1 MRINK
6 TAILLWAAGSFSF
19 SAANADVSV
28 VTSIKPVHSLVSG
41 VMEGVGTPTVIIE
54 GAGSPHTY
62 SLKPSQARQLQDADL
77 VFWMGDELETF
88 LEGPIKNI
96 AKSATS
102 IKLIDSHGLKK
113 IKFREGGMFDAH
125 DDHDDHGGHDD
136 HGHGEHAFEWAGV
149 FELSAGTYNWT
160 FAKVDGDYADPA
172 MKMVIL
178 KSGDI
183 EASEEMAET
192 LMSSEKAESKKS
204 GNKLVAGEM
213 AYALNFDASKNTTT
227 FPVEISSGGKFTFFT
242 EHMPFEFEAN
252 EHFFKDASGNDVE
265 PIAQEPDADH
275 HGHDDHGHDKH
286 AKDDHDDHGHDK
298 HAKDDHDDHGH
309 DKHAKDDHDDH
320 GHDKHAKGGHDDH
333 GHGEFDPHVWL
344 DPINAKA
351 IVHEIEE
358 ALVKVDPKNAKKY
371 EANADRI
378 AKEMDKLVEELREQ
392 LKPVQEKGFIVFHDA
407 YQYFEQRFGVS
418 AIGSITVSPEVMPGA
433 ERVSE
438 LRKKI
443 MDLSAT
449 CVFSEPQFEPKLVK
463 TLVEGT
469 GARTGVLDPLGA
481 SLTKGP
487 DLYSQLVREMAS
499 SLKNCL
505 SAKG

>member
-1 MRINK
+1 MRVNR
-6 TAILLWAAGSFSF
+6 TAILLWAIGSFSF
-19 SAANADVSV
+19 SAANADLSV

-41 VMEGVGTPTVIIE
+41 VMEGVGDPTVIIE

-62 SLKPSQARQLQDADL
+62 SLKPSQAQQLQDANL

-88 LEGPIKNI
+88 LEGPIQSI
-96 AKSATS
+96 AKNARS

-113 IKFREGGMFDAH
+113 IKFREGGMFDEH
-125 DDHDDHGGHDD
+125 DDHDDHDD

-149 FELSAGTYNWT
+149 FDLSAGTYDWT
-160 FAKVDGDYADPA
+160 FAKVNGDYADPA

-183 EASEEMAET
+183 EASEEKAET
-192 LMSSEKAESKKS
+192 LLSSDDTKTKQHDD
-204 GNKLVAGEM
+204 KLVAGEV
-213 AYALNFDASKNTTT
+213 AYVLSFDEAKKTTT
-227 FPVEISSGGKFTFFT
+227 FKVEIEADGQFAFFT
-242 EHMPFEFEAN
+242 EHMPFEFEDK

-265 PIAQEPDADH
+265 PIAQEPDTDNHA
-275 HGHDDHGHDKH
+275 HGHDDHGKDKH
-286 AKDDHDDHGHDK
+286 AKDDHDDHGKDK
-298 HAKDDHDDHGH
+298 HAKDD
-309 DKHAKDDHDDH
+309 
-320 GHDKHAKGGHDDH
+320 HDDH

-358 ALVKVDPKNAKKY
+358 ALVKADPKNAKKY

-378 AKEMDKLVEELREQ
+378 AGELDQLVKELRAQ
-392 LKPVQEKGFIVFHDA
+392 LEPVQEKGFIVFHDA

-433 ERVSE
+433 ERVSD
-438 LRKKI
+438 LRNKI
-443 MDLSAT
+443 RDLKAT
-449 CVFSEPQFEPKLVK
+449 CVFSEPQFEPKLVT

-469 GARTGVLDPLGA
+469 DARTGVLDPLGA
-481 SLTKGP
+481 SMTKGP
-487 DLYSQLVREMAS
+487 DLYFQLVREMAR
-499 SLKNCL
+499 SLKECL
-505 SAKG
+505 SAKS